1 MNFNIIYSSQNK
13 IMKQIT
19 SRFNWVAAAA
29 LILALPAT
37 YFIAMNI
44 LKEFGV
50 NGPYNIATPFLERAG
65 IKESMGW
72 NINLVILLGPVLAI
86 ALTIFKVLKI
96 QVHFTK
102 QDFQFHL
109 SVKKRWFYLL
119 IATFSAGLL
128 AILFFYML
136 GENCN
141 C

>member
-1 MNFNIIYSSQNK
+1 
-13 IMKQIT
+13 MKQTT
-19 SRFNWVAAAA
+19 SRFNSIAVAALMLTIPAA
-29 LILALPAT
+29 

-50 NGPYNIATPFLERAG
+50 NGLCNIATPFLERAG
-65 IKESMGW
+65 IKESVGW
-72 NINLVILLGPVLAI
+72 NINLIILLGPVLAI
-86 ALTIFKVLKI
+86 ALTIIQVLKI

-109 SVKKRWFYLL
+109 SVRKRWFYLL

-136 GENCN
+136 GENYN